1 MCSVAKYMH
10 RNILD
15 YNAPTVYFAV
25 LTHTAFGYNA
35 IVRYF
40 AVLNAVYLDCCSPLC
55 EYIVQG
61 LILSLSDNP
70 RSPPHIRP
78 VIELNFILFGASLFE

>member
-1 MCSVAKYMH
+1 MPTCSVAKYMH
-10 RNILD
+10 RSILD

-35 IVRYF
+35 IVQCF
-40 AVLNAVYLDCCSPLC
+40 AVLNAPATLYLDCCSPLC
-55 EYIVQG
+55 EYIIQG

-78 VIELNFILFGASLFE
+78 VIGLNFVWC